1 MKLKKSLLLKK
12 FQKRIFIWITL
23 TFVALLTLFSM
34 FSYINIE
41 KIVLEKIYKT
51 NMDILSHTKF
61 NVQLMDDS
69 IKNLCKELFV
79 NTDVSELMYSKSI
92 TTFESLSKMKNVEL
106 ITVSNSFLDSVH
118 IYNGNTGTLYS
129 PGKSII
135 TDREMLTGIFD
146 EIITR
151 EKIIPIL
158 RPIVMEVSFNGQT
171 SANNSKPLSYFMYQY
186 TYDNGVPSGAL
197 IINIKASWLLNNLEQ
212 VGGENSNNGE
222 IFAFSEKGVLINE
235 HTGNSE
241 TQYYIKELFK
251 DYQNE
256 ALDIDQKKGYIKRE
270 INGKSS
276 IISFLNIDSAG
287 LTLIRIQPY
296 DDVFG
301 MFNKMRI
308 VLILITSAFL
318 LIVFTVSVWVSKAI
332 YKPLGSLV
340 SRVGND
346 KSSQM
351 EELAATDEMHYLEEV
366 FRLSGD
372 KIAEYENDKLLQRN
386 TLKGFYLKKLL
397 LNSSDFSQSDINDIF
412 AENSIQLSTD
422 MGFSVCILKIDGY
435 RDFLNCNSAND
446 RSLIKF
452 AIINIMSEVL
462 SEKYRNEG
470 IDMDDEKVVFIIS
483 QNSKAE
489 DHKSFSNNVQFFI
502 KQAQEHI
509 LNYFKVSVS
518 ATLGLFNSNWRDM
531 AQVYEEALECSNYRL
546 VYGKMSIITAE
557 ITQVVKQTEF
567 SFDYKK
573 MLLESIKSRNTKK
586 VENVM
591 QKIYNE
597 TLLFE
602 YRSIFVAM
610 LSVVEIIEKSASEI
624 NSVSLEPVDV
634 DYVALK
640 NSIFES
646 ENLEEFYQLILEQ
659 AQKLCEEREKSFVN
673 AKHLVIAKE
682 IQEIINN
689 EFFNSSLCL
698 ASIAARLKMSSGY
711 VGKIFKDVLK
721 VSVNEYINEVRL
733 NKAVEWLEKSD
744 LNINE
749 IIIKVG
755 IENETYFY
763 SLFKKKLGVT
773 PKEYMIQ
780 KGLKSKNN

>member
-151 EKIIPIL
+151 EKIIPVL
-158 RPIVMEVSFNGQT
+158 RPIVMEVSYNGQT

-186 TYDNGVPSGAL
+186 TYDNGIPSGAL

-276 IISFLNIDSAG
+276 IVTFLNVESAG

-308 VLILITSAFL
+308 VLILITLAFF
-318 LIVFTVSVWVSKAI
+318 LIVFTVSIWVSKAI
-332 YKPLGSLV
+332 YKPLGRLV
-340 SRVGND
+340 SRIGND
-346 KSSQM
+346 KSSQL
-351 EELAATDEMHYLEEV
+351 EELAAADEMYYLEEV
-366 FRLSGD
+366 YRLSGN
-372 KIAEYENDKLLQRN
+372 KIAEYENDKLSQRN

-397 LNSSDFSQSDINDIF
+397 LNSSDFNQIDINNMF
-412 AENSIQLSTD
+412 AENSIQLCADREYT
-422 MGFSVCILKIDGY
+422 VCILKIDGY
-435 RDFLNCNSAND
+435 REFINCNSAID

-462 SEKYRNEG
+462 AESYMNEG
-470 IDMDDEKVVFIIS
+470 VDMDDDKVVFIINR
-483 QNSKAE
+483 NSKPE
-489 DHKSFSNNVQFFI
+489 DQKSFFNNVQHFI

-509 LNYFKVSVS
+509 LNYFDVSVS
-518 ATLGLFNSNWRDM
+518 AALGVCSSNWSSM
-531 AQVYEEALECSNYRL
+531 AQVYEEAVEYSNYRL
-546 VYGKMSIITAE
+546 VYGKRSIITADMV
-557 ITQVVKQTEF
+557 QADKHTEF

-573 MLLESIKSRNTKK
+573 VLLESIKSRNTKK
-586 VENVM
+586 VENTI
-591 QKIYNE
+591 QRLYNE
-597 TLLFE
+597 TLDFE
-602 YRSIFVAM
+602 YRSIIVSM
-610 LSVVEIIEKSASEI
+610 LSIIEIIEKSTSEI
-624 NSVSLEPVDV
+624 SSVSLEPVDINFTV
-634 DYVALK
+634 LK

-646 ENLEEFYQLILEQ
+646 EYLEEFYQLILEQ
-659 AQKLCEEREKSFVN
+659 AQKLCEEREKSIIN
-673 AKHLVIAKE
+673 AKHIVISQE
-682 IQEIINN
+682 MQEIINS
-689 EFFNSSLCL
+689 EFFDSSLCL

-711 VGKIFKDVLK
+711 VGKIFKDIFK
-721 VSVNEYINEVRL
+721 VSVSEYINEVRL
-733 NKAVEWLEKSD
+733 NKAVEWLEKSN

-749 IIIKVG
+749 IIVKVG

-763 SLFKKKLGVT
+763 SLFKKKFGVT

-780 KGLKSKNN
+780 KGIKTKN